1 MATKP
6 SGDIQRL
13 AGRTNSDYAGFG
25 HLDYLTG
32 DYRAVARVVNFTAEV
47 ADLVWD
53 AEAAVTAAV
62 QTAQEI
68 AGGAYGI
75 GTQQMDLP
83 RNTELGA
90 MAFVGRTER
99 LHLYPMDVGGGSDT
113 ITPDDMGKLVISNAG
128 TVTLPAGTAPGMGV
142 GWIVAI
148 KNRHGSNSVTVDCDG
163 GSDTIDGGA
172 SISIV
177 AGAWAIIVQTDDD
190 AFVSLAV

>member
-1 MATKP
+1 MVTRP

-13 AGRTNSDYAGFG
+13 ASRRNSHYAGFG

-32 DYRAVARVVNFTAEV
+32 DYNAVANVVNFTAEV

-75 GTQQMDLP
+75 GTQPMDLP
-83 RNTELGA
+83 RNTELGP

-99 LHLYPMDVGGGSDT
+99 LHLYPRLVTSAT
-113 ITPDDMGKLVISNAG
+113 TLTPDDMGKLILPNG
-128 TVTLPAGTAPGMGV
+128 NDVTLTEGAAPGMGA
-142 GWIVAI
+142 GWIVAVR
-148 KNRHGSNSVTVDCDG
+148 NRNGSASLSLAAS

-172 SISIV
+172 SLTLA
-177 AGAWAIIVQTDDD
+177 AGAWAIIVQT
-190 AFVSLAV
+190 AVGTFVSLAS

>member
-1 MATKP
+1 MVTKP

-13 AGRTNSDYAGFG
+13 AGRRNSHYAGFG

-32 DYRAVARVVNFTAEV
+32 DYNAVANVVNFTAEV

-75 GTQQMDLP
+75 GSQPMELP

-113 ITPDDMGKLVISNAG
+113 ITPDDMGKLVISDAG

-148 KNRHGSNSVTVDCDG
+148 KNKHSSSGATLAAD

-172 SISIV
+172 SISIA
-177 AGAWAIIVQTDDD
+177 AGDWAIIVQTDDD
-190 AFVSLAV
+190 AFVSLAS

>member
-1 MATKP
+1 MVTKP

-32 DYRAVARVVNFTAEV
+32 DSRAVADVVNFTAEV
-47 ADLVWD
+47 ADLVWE

-75 GTQQMDLP
+75 GTQPMDLP
-83 RNTELGA
+83 RNTELGP

-99 LHLYPMDVGGGSDT
+99 LHLYPRPVTSAT
-113 ITPDDMGKLVISNAG
+113 TLTPDDMGKLILPNG
-128 TVTLPAGTAPGMGV
+128 NDITLPAGDAPGMGA

-148 KNRHGSNSVTVDCDG
+148 KNTHGANSLTVDCDG

-172 SISIV
+172 SISIA
-177 AGAWAIIVQTDDD
+177 AGAWAIIVQTGAS

>member
-1 MATKP
+1 MVTRP

-13 AGRTNSDYAGFG
+13 ASRRNSHYAGFG

-32 DYRAVARVVNFTAEV
+32 DYNAVANVVNFTAEV

-75 GTQQMDLP
+75 GTQPMELP

-90 MAFVGRTER
+90 MASVGRSER
-99 LHLYPMDVGGGSDT
+99 LHLYPRLVTSAT
-113 ITPDDMGKLVISNAG
+113 TLTPDDIVMQILPDGNDI
-128 TVTLPAGTAPGMGV
+128 TWPAGGAPGMGV
-142 GWIVAI
+142 SWIVAV
-148 KNRHGSNSVTVDCDG
+148 KNRHGSNSLTLSCS

-172 SISIV
+172 SIAIA
-177 AGAWAIIVQTDDD
+177 AGAWAIIVQTGAS

>member
-1 MATKP
+1 MVTRP

-32 DYRAVARVVNFTAEV
+32 DYRAVANVVNFTAEV

-75 GTQQMDLP
+75 GTQPMELP
-83 RNTELGA
+83 RNTDLGA

-99 LHLYPMDVGGGSDT
+99 LHLYPRLVSSAT
-113 ITPDDMGKLVISNAG
+113 TLTPDDMGKLILPNG
-128 TVTLPAGTAPGMGV
+128 NDITLPAGDAPGMGA
-142 GWIVAI
+142 GWIVAV
-148 KNRHGSNSVTVDCDG
+148 KNRHGDNSRTVECDG
-163 GSDTIDGGA
+163 GTATSDGGS
-172 SISIV
+172 SISIA
-177 AGAWAIIVQTDDD
+177 AGGWAIIVQTG
-190 AFVSLAV
+190 ASTFVSLAV